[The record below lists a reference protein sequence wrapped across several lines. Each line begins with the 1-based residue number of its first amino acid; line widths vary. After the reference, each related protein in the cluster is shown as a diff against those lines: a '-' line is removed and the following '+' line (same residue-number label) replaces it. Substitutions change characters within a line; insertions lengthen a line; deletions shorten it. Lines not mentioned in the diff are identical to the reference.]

1 MPSNTPAEISPLLSQ
16 LGPSGPEG
24 LRRCA
29 RNASTR
35 WKILLPLSVC
45 FLLAG
50 LAGLFLR
57 PDRRPDLP
65 LLQKRFELL
74 MTWTLPE
81 IHCDDMHLSGL
92 HKQGKEW
99 LATYRFVVYATQGS
113 DCLLYTSDA
122 ARHQGPPETA
132 FSRMRRTA
140 LPDRKSLY
148 GGRTCPFR
156 PRPTT
161 RPRPGKGHPRLPRA
175 PFPDVTAPAGFP
187 REPGIS

>member
-74 MTWTLPE
+74 MTWTLSE

-113 DCLLYTSDA
+113 EASPVIRARLKRRFPECGELLFQTGKA
-122 ARHQGPPETA
+122 CTVEERVRFVPVQQHGLVPEKVILDYPELL
-132 FSRMRRTA
+132 SQM
-140 LPDRKSLY
+140 
-148 GGRTCPFR
+148 
-156 PRPTT
+156 
-161 RPRPGKGHPRLPRA
+161 
-175 PFPDVTAPAGFP
+175 
-187 REPGIS
+187 

>member
-65 LLQKRFELL
+65 LLQK
-74 MTWTLPE
+74 
-81 IHCDDMHLSGL
+81 
-92 HKQGKEW
+92 QGKEW

-113 DCLLYTSDA
+113 EASPVIRARLKRRFPECGELLFQTGKA
-122 ARHQGPPETA
+122 CTVEERVRFVPVQQHGLVPEKVILDYPELL
-132 FSRMRRTA
+132 SQM
-140 LPDRKSLY
+140 
-148 GGRTCPFR
+148 
-156 PRPTT
+156 
-161 RPRPGKGHPRLPRA
+161 
-175 PFPDVTAPAGFP
+175 
-187 REPGIS
+187 

>member
-50 LAGLFLR
+50 LAGLFL
-57 PDRRPDLP
+57 
-65 LLQKRFELL
+65 
-74 MTWTLPE
+74 
-81 IHCDDMHLSGL
+81 

-113 DCLLYTSDA
+113 EASPVIRARLKRRFPECGELLFQTGKA
-122 ARHQGPPETA
+122 CTVEERVRFVPVQQHGLVPEKVILDYPELL
-132 FSRMRRTA
+132 SQM
-140 LPDRKSLY
+140 
-148 GGRTCPFR
+148 
-156 PRPTT
+156 
-161 RPRPGKGHPRLPRA
+161 
-175 PFPDVTAPAGFP
+175 
-187 REPGIS
+187 

>member
-45 FLLAG
+45 FLL
-50 LAGLFLR
+50 
-57 PDRRPDLP
+57 
-65 LLQKRFELL
+65 
-74 MTWTLPE
+74 PE

-113 DCLLYTSDA
+113 EASPVIRARLKRRFPECGELLFQTGKA
-122 ARHQGPPETA
+122 CTVEERVRFVPVQQHGLVPEKVILDYPELL
-132 FSRMRRTA
+132 SQM
-140 LPDRKSLY
+140 
-148 GGRTCPFR
+148 
-156 PRPTT
+156 
-161 RPRPGKGHPRLPRA
+161 
-175 PFPDVTAPAGFP
+175 
-187 REPGIS
+187 

>member
-57 PDRRPDLP
+57 P
-65 LLQKRFELL
+65 ELL
-74 MTWTLPE
+74 VTWTLPE

-113 DCLLYTSDA
+113 EASPVIRARLKRRFPECGELLFQTGKA
-122 ARHQGPPETA
+122 CTVEERVRFVPVQQHGLVPEKVILDYPELL
-132 FSRMRRTA
+132 SQM
-140 LPDRKSLY
+140 
-148 GGRTCPFR
+148 
-156 PRPTT
+156 
-161 RPRPGKGHPRLPRA
+161 
-175 PFPDVTAPAGFP
+175 
-187 REPGIS
+187 

>member
-99 LATYRFVVYATQGS
+99 LATYRFVVYATQ
-113 DCLLYTSDA
+113 
-122 ARHQGPPETA
+122 ARKP
-132 FSRMRRTA
+132 
-140 LPDRKSLY
+140 LPS
-148 GGRTCPFR
+148 
-156 PRPTT
+156 
-161 RPRPGKGHPRLPRA
+161 
-175 PFPDVTAPAGFP
+175 PA
-187 REPGIS
+187 R

>member
-99 LATYRFVVYATQGS
+99 LATYRFVVYATVEERVRFVPVQQHGLVPEKVIL
-113 DCLLYTSDA
+113 DYPELLS
-122 ARHQGPPETA
+122 Q
-132 FSRMRRTA
+132 M
-140 LPDRKSLY
+140 
-148 GGRTCPFR
+148 
-156 PRPTT
+156 
-161 RPRPGKGHPRLPRA
+161 
-175 PFPDVTAPAGFP
+175 
-187 REPGIS
+187 

>member
-1 MPSNTPAEISPLLSQ
+1 MLENGWHLPSDSRPSANAAPAIAAG
-16 LGPSGPEG
+16 LGLAAFG
-24 LRRCA
+24 LGGLVLGGFGLGGLVSR
-29 RNASTR
+29 
-35 WKILLPLSVC
+35 
-45 FLLAG
+45 G

-113 DCLLYTSDA
+113 EASPVIRARLKRRFPECGELLFQTGKA
-122 ARHQGPPETA
+122 CTVEERVRFVPVQQHGLVPEKVVLDYPELL
-132 FSRMRRTA
+132 SQM
-140 LPDRKSLY
+140 
-148 GGRTCPFR
+148 
-156 PRPTT
+156 
-161 RPRPGKGHPRLPRA
+161 
-175 PFPDVTAPAGFP
+175 
-187 REPGIS
+187 

>member
-113 DCLLYTSDA
+113 EASPVIR
-122 ARHQGPPETA
+122 ARLKRRFP
-132 FSRMRRTA
+132 RMRRTA

>member
-57 PDRRPDLP
+57 PDRRPDL
-65 LLQKRFELL
+65 
-74 MTWTLPE
+74 
-81 IHCDDMHLSGL
+81 SGL

-113 DCLLYTSDA
+113 EASPVIRARLKRRFPECGELLFQTGKA
-122 ARHQGPPETA
+122 CTVEERVRFVPVQQHGLVPEKVILDYPELL
-132 FSRMRRTA
+132 SQM
-140 LPDRKSLY
+140 
-148 GGRTCPFR
+148 
-156 PRPTT
+156 
-161 RPRPGKGHPRLPRA
+161 
-175 PFPDVTAPAGFP
+175 
-187 REPGIS
+187 

>member
-81 IHCDDMHLSGL
+81 IHCDDMHLSGAAQAREGVACHL
-92 HKQGKEW
+92 SLRGLRHTG
-99 LATYRFVVYATQGS
+99 LGS
-113 DCLLYTSDA
+113 LS
-122 ARHQGPPETA
+122 RHQGPPETA

-161 RPRPGKGHPRLPRA
+161 RPSSRKRSSSITPSS
-175 PFPDVTAPAGFP
+175 FP
-187 REPGIS
+187 RCDRSSRLS

>member
-1 MPSNTPAEISPLLSQ
+1 MPSNMPAEPNSLLPQ

-29 RNASTR
+29 RNVRTR

-45 FLLAG
+45 FLFAG
-50 LAGLFLR
+50 LAGLSFK

-92 HKQGKEW
+92 RKQG
-99 LATYRFVVYATQGS
+99 
-113 DCLLYTSDA
+113 
-122 ARHQGPPETA
+122 
-132 FSRMRRTA
+132 
-140 LPDRKSLY
+140 
-148 GGRTCPFR
+148 
-156 PRPTT
+156 
-161 RPRPGKGHPRLPRA
+161 
-175 PFPDVTAPAGFP
+175 
-187 REPGIS
+187 

>member
-1 MPSNTPAEISPLLSQ
+1 VPSNTPAEISPLLSQ

-99 LATYRFVVYATQGS
+99 LATYRFVVYATQG
-113 DCLLYTSDA
+113 
-122 ARHQGPPETA
+122 
-132 FSRMRRTA
+132 
-140 LPDRKSLY
+140 
-148 GGRTCPFR
+148 PFR

>member
-16 LGPSGPEG
+16 LDPSGPEG

-50 LAGLFLR
+50 
-57 PDRRPDLP
+57 PDLP

-113 DCLLYTSDA
+113 EASHIIRARLKRRFPECGELLFQTGKA
-122 ARHQGPPETA
+122 CTVEERVRFVPVQQHGLVPEKVILDYPELL
-132 FSRMRRTA
+132 SQM
-140 LPDRKSLY
+140 
-148 GGRTCPFR
+148 
-156 PRPTT
+156 
-161 RPRPGKGHPRLPRA
+161 
-175 PFPDVTAPAGFP
+175 
-187 REPGIS
+187 